1 MEIRRDRMGLF
12 LVDFQN
18 FAQICWVIFRW
29 YNELMSKLESK
40 VYSLFSLWFGSFS
53 VQKKKVSI
61 VVLIQI
67 QWVQFF
73 DFIFR
78 AQIFIKISK

>member
-40 VYSLFSLWFGSFS
+40 VYSLFSLWFGSFI

-61 VVLIQI
+61 VVLIQT
-67 QWVQFF
+67 QWIQFF

-78 AQIFIKISK
+78 AQNFIKISK